1 MHSFPLFIVGA
12 PRSGTTFLCSVLNAH
27 PHIQLTNECRI
38 FALVK
43 EMLDVDSQRPDLL
56 GAACRDRF
64 NAYSRRT
71 LGAWVERF
79 YREDLDMSAPIWGD
93 KHPPYADPTILSGRT
108 GAIERLPRSGSCLR
122 LIHELLPNARFIHLH
137 RDPGWVANSLVRKHW
152 IGSVNDGVR
161 VWGQYV
167 SEIIDFFAEI
177 PNEQALTIGYR
188 NLIEDA
194 DTTIASISRF
204 LGLADPAPMRDF
216 LHAQRSA
223 PTPFSDPVTDIA
235 DLYIVPP
242 TPTTDNALLALAEKA
257 ATQLGYCASATLS
270 ESR

>member
-27 PHIQLTNECRI
+27 PHIHLTNECRI

-43 EMLDVDSQRPDLL
+43 NMLDVGSQRPDLL

-93 KHPPYADPTILSGRT
+93 KHPPYADPTILSGRI

-137 RDPGWVANSLVRKHW
+137 RDPGWVTNSLVRKHW

-167 SEIIDFFAEI
+167 TEIIDFFAEI
-177 PNEQALTIGYR
+177 PKEQTLTIGYR

-204 LGLADPAPMRDF
+204 LGLTDPSPIRDF

-235 DLYIVPP
+235 DLYVVPP

-257 ATQLGYCASATLS
+257 ATQLGYSASVTLS